1 LTSPPLLRYPGKK
14 VKISKKTRKEHD
26 KKGKIQR
33 TDNHCKY
40 PYPLKG

>member
-1 LTSPPLLRYPGKK
+1 LTSPPHLNYTGKK

-33 TDNHCKY
+33 TDNHGKY
-40 PYPLKG
+40 PYPPKG